1 MTVATKNGQ
10 VAIQIVRDTVTH
22 HGATRDELIPIL
34 NDLNRRLGYLS
45 GETLNE
51 VSRLIGMSRSQL
63 FGVASFYQ
71 MLSTKPLGE
80 HVIQFCE
87 SAPCHVVGGRQLWQ
101 ALRERIEIESGRN
114 QRRRQ
119 VVADHGELPGRVR
132 GRAGARHRRRY
143 VRQRR
148 AGAAAGNF
156 GAVRIELEV
165 RRQETE
171 VGD

>member
-34 NDLNRRLGYLS
+34 SDLNRRLGYLS

-87 SAPCHVVGGRQLWQ
+87 SAPCHVVGGRQLRQ
-101 ALRERIEIESGRN
+101 ALSDELHLKAGETS
-114 QRRRQ
+114 
-119 VVADHGELPGRVR
+119 ADGKWSLITVSCLGVCAVGPVLVIDDDIYGNVEPEQLPGIL
-132 GRAGARHRRRY
+132 ARY
-143 VRQRR
+143 V
-148 AGAAAGNF
+148 
-156 GAVRIELEV
+156 
-165 RRQETE
+165 
-171 VGD
+171 

>member
-22 HGATRDELIPIL
+22 HGASRDELIPIL
-34 NDLNRRLGYLS
+34 NDLNHQLGYLS

-51 VSRLIGMSRSQL
+51 VSRLIGLSRSQL

-87 SAPCHVVGGRQLWQ
+87 SAPCHVVGGRQLWN
-101 ALRERIEIESGRN
+101 ALREELKLN
-114 QRRRQ
+114 
-119 VVADHGELPGRVR
+119 AGETSPDGKWSLITVSCLGVCAVGPVLVIDDDMYGNVEPEQLR
-132 GRAGARHRRRY
+132 GILARY
-143 VRQRR
+143 V
-148 AGAAAGNF
+148 
-156 GAVRIELEV
+156 
-165 RRQETE
+165 
-171 VGD
+171 

>member
-34 NDLNRRLGYLS
+34 NDLNRQLGYLS

-51 VSRLIGMSRSQL
+51 VSRLIGLSRSQL

-71 MLSTKPLGE
+71 MLSTKPLGQ

-87 SAPCHVVGGRQLWQ
+87 SAPCHVVGGRQLWD
-101 ALRERIEIESGRN
+101 ALREELKLNAGETS
-114 QRRRQ
+114 
-119 VVADHGELPGRVR
+119 ADGKWSLITVSCLGVCAVGPVLVIDDDMYGNVEPAQLPGIL
-132 GRAGARHRRRY
+132 ARY
-143 VRQRR
+143 
-148 AGAAAGNF
+148 
-156 GAVRIELEV
+156 E
-165 RRQETE
+165 
-171 VGD
+171 

>member
-34 NDLNRRLGYLS
+34 NDLNHQLGYLS

-51 VSRLIGMSRSQL
+51 VSRLIGLSRSQL

-87 SAPCHVVGGRQLWQ
+87 SAPCHVVGGRQLWN
-101 ALRERIEIESGRN
+101 ALREELKLNAGETS
-114 QRRRQ
+114 
-119 VVADHGELPGRVR
+119 ADGKWSLITVSLPGRVR

-148 AGAAAGNF
+148 AGADCRGFWRGTNN
-156 GAVRIELEV
+156 
-165 RRQETE
+165 
-171 VGD
+171 

>member
-22 HGATRDELIPIL
+22 HGTSRDELIPIL
-34 NDLNRRLGYLS
+34 NDLNHQLGYLS

-51 VSRLIGMSRSQL
+51 VSRLIGLSRSQL

-87 SAPCHVVGGRQLWQ
+87 SAPCHVVGGRQLWN
-101 ALRERIEIESGRN
+101 ALREELKLNAGETS
-114 QRRRQ
+114 
-119 VVADHGELPGRVR
+119 ADGKWSLITVSCLGVCAVGPVLVIDDDMYGNVEPEQLPGIL
-132 GRAGARHRRRY
+132 ARY
-143 VRQRR
+143 V
-148 AGAAAGNF
+148 
-156 GAVRIELEV
+156 
-165 RRQETE
+165 
-171 VGD
+171 

>member
-22 HGATRDELIPIL
+22 HGASRDELIPIL

-51 VSRLIGMSRSQL
+51 VSRLIGLSRSQL

-71 MLSTKPLGE
+71 MLSTRPLGE

-87 SAPCHVVGGRQLWQ
+87 SAPCHVVGGRQLWN
-101 ALRERIEIESGRN
+101 ALREELKLNAGETS
-114 QRRRQ
+114 
-119 VVADHGELPGRVR
+119 ADGKWSLITVSCLGVCAVGPVLIIDDDLYGNVEPEQLPGIL
-132 GRAGARHRRRY
+132 ARY
-143 VRQRR
+143 V
-148 AGAAAGNF
+148 
-156 GAVRIELEV
+156 
-165 RRQETE
+165 
-171 VGD
+171 